1 MDFCATTA
9 VAIAFSSSSSSS
21 FLLSSFTFSR
31 IRGIYTSFKP
41 RAINHTRVIPPGVSL
56 HAYLSAL
63 HANSRRSTPAGLHLQ
78 ASLWLLIVDMLW
90 YISFNAGVMWFL
102 QQAKVNDQWGA
113 VTPPPP
119 HRPPRPSAFNLNVQ
133 FTVAQSERGGG
144 YQLVICRNSSQG
156 QSIDL
161 TIKWRYTGGW
171 GQWETSKLVLV

>member
-31 IRGIYTSFKP
+31 IRGIYTSFKS

-113 VTPPPP
+113 LTPPPP
-119 HRPPRPSAFNLNVQ
+119 SPPLSFQ
-133 FTVAQSERGGG
+133 FKFTVQSERGGG

>member
-1 MDFCATTA
+1 MALRIIKLVKLLTSAMDFCATTA
-9 VAIAFSSSSSSS
+9 AAIAFSSSSSS

-31 IRGIYTSFKP
+31 IRGIYTSFKS

-119 HRPPRPSAFNLNVQ
+119 PPSPPSPPPSFQ
-133 FTVAQSERGGG
+133 FKCTVHCSTEWERWW
-144 YQLVICRNSSQG
+144 IS
-156 QSIDL
+156 
-161 TIKWRYTGGW
+161 
-171 GQWETSKLVLV
+171 TSHL